1 MTDCKTFEKDTSL
14 VLVTGGFGA
23 GAFFFAVDPPD
34 NCLGGVDSLP
44 PLEAVDEV
52 SERPPGLGPLESGRL
67 LAEAVSPPPTFLPPS
82 GWSKGVTRGIG
93 QNSVRRSS
101 IFASVSPRKYTEF
114 SEENLHPKC
123 NLI

>member
-44 PLEAVDEV
+44 LEAVDDV

-93 QNSVRRSS
+93 QNSVRKSS
-101 IFASVSPRKYTEF
+101 IFASVSPKKYTGF
-114 SEENLHPKC
+114 SEENLHPK
-123 NLI
+123 

>member
-1 MTDCKTFEKDTSL
+1 MIKIHASL

-23 GAFFFAVDPPD
+23 GAFFFAVDPPA
-34 NCLGGVDSLP
+34 NCLGGVESL

-67 LAEAVSPPPTFLPPS
+67 LAEAVSPPPAFLPS
-82 GWSKGVTRGIG
+82 GWSKGVTRGMG

-101 IFASVSPRKYTEF
+101 IFASVSP
-114 SEENLHPKC
+114 
-123 NLI
+123 